1 MAGKV
6 ATAPTIV
13 LIGAGSMGAA
23 LVRGWLA
30 AKTKSRI
37 ILIDP
42 SPSEEVSGWAEAG
55 KVQLNS
61 APQPADILV
70 LSVKPQMFT
79 SVVADVAAFVGSKTL
94 IVSVMAGILMK
105 QLAAAFDS
113 PRVIRAMPNT
123 PGAIGQG
130 VTVITAPPG
139 AADAD
144 IAVVTGLLKPLGDVE
159 GPIDEKLISAAAGVS
174 GCGPAYVFLL
184 AEVMAMAGEAEGLP
198 ADLAA
203 RLARKTVEGAAALM
217 AATGEAPD
225 TLRKAVTSPNGVTQ
239 AALDILMDEGGM
251 PALMRK
257 ALRAA
262 ANRERDLSRQKD

>member
-1 MAGKV
+1 MP
-6 ATAPTIV
+6 APTIA
-13 LIGAGSMGAA
+13 LIGAGRMGAA

-30 AKTKSRI
+30 AGTQSEI
-37 ILIDP
+37 IIVTPRP
-42 SPSEEVSGWAEAG
+42 SAEVAGWADEG
-55 KVQLNS
+55 RVTLN
-61 APQPADILV
+61 PEPVPADIVV
-70 LSVKPQMFT
+70 LSVKPQVFAASIEDT
-79 SVVADVAAFVGSKTL
+79 SPFIGPDTL
-94 IVSVMAGILMK
+94 VVSVMAGVLLK
-105 QLAAAFDS
+105 QLAASFES
-113 PRVIRAMPNT
+113 TRVVRAMPNT

-139 AADAD
+139 ADPAD
-144 IAVVTGLLKPLGDVE
+144 IDLATDLLLPLGIVE

-198 ADLAA
+198 ADLSA
-203 RLARKTVEGAAALM
+203 RLARRTVEGAAALM
-217 AATGEAPD
+217 ASTEESPGA
-225 TLRKAVTSPNGVTQ
+225 LRKAVTSPNGVTQ

-251 PALMRK
+251 PILMRK